1 MRCEAGWDEAMRDR
15 APRRAA
21 LLTGI
26 CVAAL
31 LSAGVAAGMAS
42 PRDDRIPQFRAPGAK
57 FAKDRP
63 VKPSKAK
70 SEKAKPDSTPVI
82 PPGQLHV
89 IVSIERQNVTLYVDG
104 KPFATS
110 TISSG
115 TPDHPT
121 PMGVFSV
128 IQKRRHHVSN
138 LYAAEMPFMQRL
150 TWSGTAMHQ
159 GPLPGR
165 PASHGCI
172 RLPKDF
178 AQLLWKATKIGARVV
193 IAAKEAA
200 PTEIAHERLFTPGPV
215 LARAADAADARASG
229 VLIKTADATDVLR
242 GTVVP
247 DAGKVMVADAAVH
260 LPAAEQATKLSIA
273 ANGDIEMS
281 HPAPRPA
288 EAAPINPPAPIIEP
302 PPVAALPPAP
312 MPQATA
318 KRGPLSVFVSRKE
331 AKLYVRQGMEPLFEA
346 PVTFDEPD
354 RPIGTHVYT
363 AMGAQND
370 DGGLR
375 WTVVSIPS
383 HYLRPGETGKKSKK
397 TAKGEKAAHKGKA
410 IHAAPALPAPVP
422 DAGSALDRIVMPQDA
437 VERIAALI
445 VPGSSLIVSD
455 NKLSGE
461 TGRSTDFI
469 VLTP

>member
-1 MRCEAGWDEAMRDR
+1 MQHR
-15 APRRAA
+15 APKRAA
-21 LLTGI
+21 LIIGV

-31 LSAGVAAGMAS
+31 LSAGVAAAVAS
-42 PRDDRIPQFRAPGAK
+42 PRAGGFPQAAAPTAEAIKAK
-57 FAKDRP
+57 PAKA
-63 VKPSKAK
+63 KPTKAK
-70 SEKAKPDSTPVI
+70 SAKSKLDDTPFV
-82 PPGQLHV
+82 PPGLLHV

-104 KPFATS
+104 KPFAAS

-178 AQLLWKATKIGARVV
+178 AQLLWKATRIGARVIV
-193 IAAKEAA
+193 TAKEVA
-200 PTEIAHERLFTPGPV
+200 PAEIAHERLFTPRPQ
-215 LARAADAADARASG
+215 LAQAPRAADPPASG
-229 VLIKTADATDVLR
+229 VLIRTADATDVLR

-247 DAGKVMVADAAVH
+247 DSGKPMVADAAVRLH
-260 LPAAEQATKLSIA
+260 TAEQPTKLSIA
-273 ANGDIEMS
+273 TNGEIVMS
-281 HPAPRPA
+281 HPAPRPV
-288 EAAPINPPAPIIEP
+288 EADPATPPATTIEP
-302 PPVAALPPAP
+302 PALAALPPAP
-312 MPQATA
+312 MPQAKI
-318 KRGPLSVFVSRKE
+318 KRSPITVFVSRKE
-331 AKLYVRQGMEPLFEA
+331 AKLYVRQGMEPLFVA

-354 RPIGTHVYT
+354 RPVGTHVYT
-363 AMGAQND
+363 AMGAQD
-370 DGGLR
+370 DDDGLR
-375 WTVVSIPS
+375 WTVVSVPS
-383 HYLRPGETGKKSKK
+383 HYLRPGEPSKSKEK
-397 TAKGEKAAHKGKA
+397 TKGGTKARTDKA
-410 IHAAPALPAPVP
+410 MRAAPAVPAPVP
-422 DAGSALDRIVMPQDA
+422 SASAALERIVMPEDA

-461 TGRSTDFI
+461 TGLSTDFI